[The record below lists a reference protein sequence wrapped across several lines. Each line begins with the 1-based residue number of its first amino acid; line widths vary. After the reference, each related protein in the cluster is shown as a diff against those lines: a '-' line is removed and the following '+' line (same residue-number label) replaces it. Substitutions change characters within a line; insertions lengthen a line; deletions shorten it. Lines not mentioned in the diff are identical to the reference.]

1 MGKLNRAGIIS
12 LAEVSACP
20 AAVAFYDRYRQK
32 IAKIKTIGQR
42 NNILSD
48 MQRDFEAEVKQKPQ
62 NRDSLSGIYQ
72 LLKRRCMEAV

>member
-1 MGKLNRAGIIS
+1 MRINSDRITS
-12 LAEVSACP
+12 LAEVPACP
-20 AAVAFYDRYRQK
+20 AAAIAFYDRYRQE
-32 IAKIKTIGQR
+32 IARIETIGQR